1 MYRLKEYPAHDNSN
15 RGNDYRGIVMTIHHM
30 EDNTNHGNDYR
41 GNIIMATHHKEDIGN
56 NSTLCIY
63 NMKFKFYPWSPYK
76 EKDYQFHYNRWTEQD
91 NDIHVIMICTESFH
105 SNNCMLVLA

>member
-1 MYRLKEYPAHDNSN
+1 MYRLKEYPVHDNSN
-15 RGNDYRGIVMTIHHM
+15 RGNNYRGIVMTIHHM
-30 EDNTNHGNDYR
+30 EDYTNHGNDYR

-91 NDIHVIMICTESFH
+91 NDIIMIYTESFH